1 MISCHA
7 TTKCMHFELTVTDTD
22 YSHRERYCTNI
33 GTHTTASVDKRA
45 DVGILADK
53 FCAGSVAQCA
63 LR

>member
-1 MISCHA
+1 
-7 TTKCMHFELTVTDTD
+7 MHFELTVTDTD